1 MTFIINLFTKL
12 AATFALRWLPVVRA
26 AVANPRVIIL
36 ALAGSLALAVT
47 VEQARIAAVRRH
59 AFVAALEVSNLAA
72 QRDSTRNAAIDN
84 QRVAHVLGDSL
95 KVAEIR
101 VVQVTQHLDALDK
114 ALGRERVARYVDNIT
129 VDSLRRVMRA
139 LRTGPHPSDSGASA
153 RFDQAG
159 ETVRSAF
166 FDIRQEPY
174 TIAAQVDIPAPPDP
188 ARLELHVAIDP
199 IPIEARV
206 SCSGPNGQGIK
217 TASVS
222 ASSPTW
228 ATVRFGR
235 VEQSPEVCG
244 SPALRSGKSHRG
256 LFSRRLVIGVGRAL
270 TPNGWRWAM
279 FAGAGIGI
287 EL

>member
-1 MTFIINLFTKL
+1 MTFLTKYL
-12 AATFALRWLPVVRA
+12 AGFALRWLPVVRA
-26 AVANPRVIIL
+26 AVTNPRVMIV

-47 VEQARIAAVRRH
+47 VEQARIASVRRH
-59 AFVAALEVSNLAA
+59 ALVAALEVSNLAA

-84 QRVAHVLGDSL
+84 RRVANVLGDSL
-95 KVAEIR
+95 RLAEIR
-101 VVQVTQHLDALDK
+101 VVQVTQHSDALDK
-114 ALGRERVARYVDNIT
+114 ALGRERVARYVDKVA
-129 VDSLRRVMRA
+129 VDSLRRVVRA
-139 LRTGPHPSDSGASA
+139 MSTDLQRSE
-153 RFDQAG
+153 AG
-159 ETVRSAF
+159 GVQTVRSAF

-174 TIAAQVDIPAPPDP
+174 TVAAQVDIPPPPDS
-188 ARLELHVAIDP
+188 ARIELHVAIDP
-199 IPIEARV
+199 VPIEARV
-206 SCSGPNGQGIK
+206 SCSTADGQGIR

-244 SPALRSGKSHRG
+244 SPALKSAVQSHRG
-256 LFSRRLVIGVGRAL
+256 PFSRRLLLGVGRAL
-270 TPNGWRWAM
+270 TPNGWRWGM

>member
-1 MTFIINLFTKL
+1 MGLMTFITRYL
-12 AATFALRWLPVVRA
+12 AGFALRWLPVARA
-26 AVANPRVIIL
+26 AVNNPRVIIV

-47 VEQARIAAVRRH
+47 VEQARIASVRRH
-59 AFVAALEVSNLAA
+59 AAVAALEISNLAA

-101 VVQVTQHLDALDK
+101 VVQVTQHNDALDK
-114 ALGRERVARYVDNIT
+114 ALGRERVARYVGDIS
-129 VDSLRRVMRA
+129 VDSLRRVVHAM
-139 LRTGPHPSDSGASA
+139 SA
-153 RFDQAG
+153 DVQRSEAG
-159 ETVRSAF
+159 SLQTVRTAF

-174 TIAAQVDIPAPPDP
+174 TVAAQVDIPPPPDS
-188 ARLELHVAIDP
+188 ARIELRVAIDP

-206 SCSGPNGQGIK
+206 SCSTADGQGVK

-235 VEQSPEVCG
+235 VEQSPGVCG
-244 SPALRSGKSHRG
+244 SPGLESSVQSRRG
-256 LFSRRLVIGVGRAL
+256 LLSRRFVLGVGRAL

-279 FAGAGIGI
+279 FVGAGVGI

>member
-12 AATFALRWLPVVRA
+12 AATFVLRWLPVVRA
-26 AVANPRVIIL
+26 AVANPRVIIV

-47 VEQARIAAVRRH
+47 VEQARIASVRRH
-59 AFVAALEVSNLAA
+59 ALVAALEISNLAA
-72 QRDSTRNAAIDN
+72 ERDSTRNTALDN

-114 ALGRERVARYVDNIT
+114 ALGRERVARYVDNIA
-129 VDSLRRVMRA
+129 VDSLRRVVHA
-139 LRTGPHPSDSGASA
+139 IGSG
-153 RFDQAG
+153 R
-159 ETVRSAF
+159 ETVRSAV

-174 TIAAQVDIPAPPDP
+174 TVAAQVDIPTPPDS
-188 ARLELHVAIDP
+188 ARIELHVAIDP

-206 SCSGPNGQGIK
+206 SCSRPNGQGIK

-244 SPALRSGKSHRG
+244 SPALRSEQSRHG
-256 LFSRRLVIGVGRAL
+256 LFSRRLVVGVGRAL
-270 TPNGWRWAM
+270 TRNGWRWAM

>member
-26 AVANPRVIIL
+26 AVANPRVIIV

-47 VEQARIAAVRRH
+47 VEQARIASVRRH
-59 AFVAALEVSNLAA
+59 ALVAALEVSNLAA

-84 QRVAHVLGDSL
+84 QRVARVLGDSL

-114 ALGRERVARYVDNIT
+114 ALGRERVARYVDNIA
-129 VDSLRRVMRA
+129 VDSLRRVVRA
-139 LRTGPHPSDSGASA
+139 ISTGP
-153 RFDQAG
+153 
-159 ETVRSAF
+159 ETERSAF
-166 FDIRQEPY
+166 FNIRQEPY
-174 TIAAQVDIPAPPDP
+174 TVAAQVDIPAPPDS
-188 ARLELHVAIDP
+188 ARLELHLAIDP

-206 SCSGPNGQGIK
+206 SCSSPDGQGIK

-222 ASSPTW
+222 ASSPMW

-244 SPALRSGKSHRG
+244 SALEAGVQPRRG
-256 LFSRRLVIGVGRAL
+256 LFSRRLMIGAGRTL
-270 TPNGWRWAM
+270 TTNGWRWAL
-279 FAGAGIGI
+279 FAGAGMSL
-287 EL
+287 EF